1 MTSLPADIPH
11 VANDGLRLD
20 QLLDNGPQDDE
31 AVIDTDHYIPETR
44 KLFKS
49 DPYFSLLPFTPNIFR
64 QPIPENS

>member
-1 MTSLPADIPH
+1 MTGLPADIPH

-20 QLLDNGPQDDE
+20 QLFDNGPQDDE
-31 AVIDTDHYIPETR
+31 AVIYTDHYIPETR

-49 DPYFSLLPFTPNIFR
+49 DPSCGFLPFNPNIFR